1 MTFEYVFR
9 QLDEASLPDS
19 NSYSACSQ
27 GGVNYIAQVLKRNQH
42 LKVLNLSENRIDAAG
57 LASLAEAL
65 VSYLVLTAQRI
76 S

>member
-1 MTFEYVFR
+1 M
-9 QLDEASLPDS
+9 
-19 NSYSACSQ
+19 
-27 GGVNYIAQVLKRNQH
+27 NYIAQVLKRNSH

-65 VSYLVLTAQRI
+65 ASLFPVAVDRFFLTNRLERLLALEQMPRDARPQ